1 MPVIGYYFEIIRYSS
16 GKLILKSMQEISEI
30 SFLMEVNGPLIK
42 MEKLCSQDIW
52 DWLGEGEVTD

>member
-52 DWLGEGEVTD
+52 D